1 MADTR
6 FATTRGFTLIELIIS
21 MVLLSIAATTV
32 VMLSGNI
39 FRGLQENRD
48 TLAKSQL
55 MQECFETLLAK
66 GMKNAE
72 GKTDFAAVTEAF
84 AQSLCS
90 QITLPDYLAP
100 TVSVM
105 SGQSDAASPKTLPEC
120 PYRTSDGKSCKLI
133 TISHGELKPIH
144 LMLVE
149 P

>member
-48 TLAKSQL
+48 TLIRSQL
-55 MQECFETLLAK
+55 MQECFESLLAK
-66 GMKNAE
+66 GRKDFNDPVLKDTKSANDFC
-72 GKTDFAAVTEAF
+72 KTLLPLGDYPAA
-84 AQSLCS
+84 
-90 QITLPDYLAP
+90 
-100 TVSVM
+100 TVSDLKV
-105 SGQSDAASPKTLPEC
+105 GQHSEINAC
-120 PYRTSDGKSCKLI
+120 PYVPPATQKCKLI
-133 TISHGELKPIH
+133 TITHKDTSPIY
-144 LMLVE
+144 LMLVQ

>member
-55 MQECFETLLAK
+55 MQECFETLLA
-66 GMKNAE
+66 
-72 GKTDFAAVTEAF
+72 
-84 AQSLCS
+84 
-90 QITLPDYLAP
+90 
-100 TVSVM
+100 
-105 SGQSDAASPKTLPEC
+105 
-120 PYRTSDGKSCKLI
+120 
-133 TISHGELKPIH
+133 
-144 LMLVE
+144 
-149 P
+149 